1 MSLFGRLTRGRFGR
15 LLLPAVIL
23 QSVLIGGGYATGR
36 EIVAYGA
43 RFGGRG
49 WIAVLGIF
57 LGFTLTAFFTF
68 EVARRFRSYEYKSF
82 IRHLIGPAWPAFDLL
97 YVVMALVIIAVMAS
111 AAAHILEETLGVPS
125 LAGTATVVVIVG
137 VLSYHG
143 ASVIDAFKS
152 AGTALLYLAYLTFS
166 GLVLAARHGALSDV
180 FAGGN
185 AGGAIGGTAATLAG
199 GAADTAATAVDPNAS
214 VAAILG
220 TGILYVG
227 YNLAVYPTA
236 LYTLHRQRRRRDTAW
251 AALIAGV
258 LMTVPFGLTWL
269 CLMTFYPEPAVFDA
283 PVPWLPMLR
292 SLGEPWLIGV
302 FGVVMGWTLVETS
315 VGLIHALLDRVD
327 ADLARAESGPLAD
340 MTGLSSLQSG
350 LLGAG
355 TLIGAALLSRV
366 GIIALVSQAYSYLG
380 YAFIALFAVPLLTV
394 GAWKVLGG
402 VGPASGAP

>member
-1 MSLFGRLTRGRFGR
+1 MSFFGRLASGRFGR
-15 LLLPAVIL
+15 LLLPAVVL

-43 RFGGRG
+43 RFGVRG
-49 WIAVLGIF
+49 WIAILGIF

-125 LAGTATVVVIVG
+125 LAGTASVVLIVG

-143 ASVIDAFKS
+143 ASVIEAFKS

-166 GLVLAARHGALSDV
+166 ALVLAARHEALAAV
-180 FAGGN
+180 FAGWG
-185 AGGAIGGTAATLAG
+185 AGGASGGAAGTLAG
-199 GAADTAATAVDPNAS
+199 GAADTAAAAVDPNAS
-214 VAAILG
+214 LAAILG

-258 LMTVPFGLTWL
+258 LMTVPFALTWL

-292 SLGEPWLIGV
+292 SLGEPWLVGV
-302 FGVVMGWTLVETS
+302 FGVVIGWTLVETS

-340 MTGLSSLQSG
+340 ITGLSSLQSG
-350 LLGAG
+350 VLAAG
-355 TLIGAALLSRV
+355 TLIGAAFLSRV
-366 GIIALVSQAYSYLG
+366 GIIALVSKAYSYLG

-394 GAWKVLGG
+394 GAWKVLRG
-402 VGPASGAP
+402 VRPASGAS

>member
-1 MSLFGRLTRGRFGR
+1 MSFFGRLASGRFGR
-15 LLLPAVIL
+15 LLLPAVVL

-43 RFGGRG
+43 RFGVRG
-49 WIAVLGIF
+49 WIAILGIF

-125 LAGTATVVVIVG
+125 LAGTASVVLIVG

-143 ASVIDAFKS
+143 ASVIEAFKS

-166 GLVLAARHGALSDV
+166 GLVLAARHGELAAV
-180 FAGGN
+180 FAGWG
-185 AGGAIGGTAATLAG
+185 AGGASGGAAGTLAG
-199 GAADTAATAVDPNAS
+199 GAADTAAAAVDPNAS
-214 VAAILG
+214 LAAIMG

-258 LMTVPFGLTWL
+258 LMTVPFALTWL

-340 MTGLSSLQSG
+340 IAGLSSLQSG
-350 LLGAG
+350 VLAAG
-355 TLIGAALLSRV
+355 ILIGAALLSRV
-366 GIIALVSQAYSYLG
+366 GIIALVSKAYSYLG

-394 GAWKVLGG
+394 GAWKVLRGG
-402 VGPASGAP
+402 RPASGAS